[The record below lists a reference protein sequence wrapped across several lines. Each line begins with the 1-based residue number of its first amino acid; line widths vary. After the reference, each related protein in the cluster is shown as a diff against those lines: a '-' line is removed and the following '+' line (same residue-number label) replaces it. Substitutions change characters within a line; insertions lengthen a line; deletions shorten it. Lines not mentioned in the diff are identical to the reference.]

1 MVDKRDCGADAA
13 AYALGALEPAQ
24 ADAFRR
30 HMASCAV
37 CQDEVAAFQS
47 AVDTLAVSPR
57 QYRASRRLRRRV
69 MRAVRAEPRAK
80 RSSPAI
86 IGLGPRIR
94 VPRLVAAGALAAV
107 AAAAIVAGVT
117 ISGATPATRTIQA
130 SVHGLAGEAQLRLAQ
145 GHAELVVSHFSPPP
159 AGHIYE
165 VWLQRPGGPP
175 QPTSALFSVTSHG
188 AGDVMV
194 PGNLRG
200 ISAVL
205 VTPEPDGG
213 SLIPTHAP
221 VIVAALARQ

>member
-30 HMASCAV
+30 HMTGCAV
-37 CQDEVAAFQS
+37 CQDEMAAFQI
-47 AVDTLAVSPR
+47 AVDTLAMSPR

-69 MRAVRAEPRAK
+69 MGAVRAEPRAK
-80 RSSPAI
+80 RSSPPM
-86 IGLGPRIR
+86 IGFWPQMR
-94 VPRLVAAGALAAV
+94 VPRLAAAGALAAV
-107 AAAAIVAGVT
+107 AAIVAGVT
-117 ISGATPATRTIQA
+117 IFGATPATRTIQA
-130 SVHGLAGEAQLRLAQ
+130 SVHGLAGEARLRLAQ

-165 VWLQRPGGPP
+165 VWLKRPGRPP
-175 QPTSALFSVTSHG
+175 QPTSALFSVTSDG
-188 AGDVMV
+188 AGDVVV
-194 PGNLRG
+194 PGNLRS

-213 SLIPTHAP
+213 SLRPTHAP